1 MITALDVAN
10 TFLDRAQKEKIDISP
25 MKLQKLIYILY
36 KEYLKENKLK
46 LFENRF
52 EVWQYGPVISSVYHA
67 FKKFKSNK
75 ITEFYLNKDGSY
87 NTVRFNNNP
96 RFDKAF
102 NLVWEKYKQLDGVYL
117 SILTHQSGTAWSKAD
132 ERRDIYL
139 NDEDI
144 FKEEEYQIVV

>member
-36 KEYLKENKLK
+36 KEYLKENKLR

-52 EVWQYGPVISSVYHA
+52 EVWQYGPVISSVYQA

-87 NTVRFNNNP
+87 NTVRFNNNT

-117 SILTHQSGTAWSKAD
+117 SLLTYLPGTAWSKAD
-132 ERRDIYL
+132 ERGDIYL
-139 NDEDI
+139 NDQEI
-144 FKEEEYQIVV
+144 YEEEEYQIAV